1 MNSHS
6 LERTLSVSLLCFLL
20 TGCGWVNSYLIGSDN
35 STPPAELQP
44 IEQAVNI
51 QSLWSVNAS
60 SGAGD
65 TFVDFQLAHN
75 NDRIF
80 VAGHEGEVSAL
91 DARSGAFL
99 WRTDTDVELSA
110 GVGLSQDFAL
120 VGSLDGELVALR
132 QSDGTEAWRTRLSS
146 EILTPPISQGGVIVV
161 RAIDGTFTGLNAL
174 DGSPVWTYQYSV
186 PALTLRGASRPII
199 AQGLVIAGLDNGKL
213 QLLTLDSGTLVG
225 ERRIAPPRG
234 RTDLERLVDI
244 DAEPRLLGSE
254 LYVAA
259 YQGNVSALDLSGG
272 QLLWTRDFSSY
283 SGLDVDAGQVYITDA
298 EGAVWALD
306 RRSGSGLWKQTDLTG
321 RRLSAPAL
329 SGRSV
334 VVGDLE
340 GYLHWLDK
348 DSGRIIGRTRADS
361 ERIKSRPLTS
371 GEAIYVLGNSGTCSA
386 FASSSQ

>member
-1 MNSHS
+1 MNS
-6 LERTLSVSLLCFLL
+6 FLVG
-20 TGCGWVNSYLIGSDN
+20 TDN
-35 STPPAELQP
+35 TTPPAELKP

-51 QSLWSVNAS
+51 RSLWSANAS
-60 SGAGD
+60 SGSGD

-75 NDRIF
+75 NERLF
-80 VAGHEGEVSAL
+80 AAGHKGEVSAL
-91 DARSGAFL
+91 DARNGALL

-110 GVGLSQDFAL
+110 GVGLSRDFAL
-120 VGSLDGELVALR
+120 VGSLDGELIALR
-132 QSDGTEAWRTRLSS
+132 QSDGAEAWRTRLSS
-146 EILTPPISQGGVIVV
+146 EILTPPVSQNGVIVV
-161 RAIDGTFTGLNAL
+161 RAIDGTFTGLNEL
-174 DGSPVWTYQYSV
+174 DGSTVWTYQYTV
-186 PALTLRGASRPII
+186 PALTLRGASRPVL

-213 QLLTLDSGTLVG
+213 QLLALDSGTLVG

-272 QLLWTRDFSSY
+272 QLLWNRDFSSY
-283 SGLDVDAGQVYITDA
+283 SGLDVDASQLYITDA

-306 RRSGSGLWKQTDLTG
+306 RRSGSGLWKQTDLSG

-329 SGRSV
+329 SGRYV
-334 VVGDLE
+334 IVGDFE

-348 DSGRIIGRTRADS
+348 NSGRIIGRVRADQDGI
-361 ERIKSRPLTS
+361 ESRPLAI
-371 GEAIYVLGNSGTCSA
+371 GETIYVLGNSGTCSA
-386 FASSSQ
+386 FTTPPL